1 MSYFSEAGQTT
12 ELKMMTSAR
21 SWDKS
26 LRVTGEPLRSA
37 RVKSLRTSP
46 IWRGAAQGQIGRAR
60 KSAMTRGRFIVIK
73 CCVFAGSR

>member
-37 RVKSLRTSP
+37 RTKSMRVSP
-46 IWRGAAQGQIGRAR
+46 ILNETSSAPVWRGAAQRRSGRVR
-60 KSAMTRGRFIVIK
+60 KRKVEMVI
-73 CCVFAGSR
+73 RR